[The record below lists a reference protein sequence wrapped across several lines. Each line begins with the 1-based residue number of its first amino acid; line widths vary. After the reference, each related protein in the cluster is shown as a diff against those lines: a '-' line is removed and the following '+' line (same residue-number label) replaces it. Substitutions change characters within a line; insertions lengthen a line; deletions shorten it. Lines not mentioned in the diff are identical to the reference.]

1 MNSQGN
7 EIRHDFVDAMS
18 RVASSVWIATT
29 EGQGGQFGL
38 TVSAVTSVSAD
49 PPTVLICINQR
60 NPLEAAIR
68 ENQVFAL
75 SALRADQRRTAMS
88 FAGHPRDGEPYDFA
102 ASTWIPAPSR
112 ALRLSGAVA
121 WFDCRV
127 VAVHRVGTHSIF
139 IGRVEHAGSGQG
151 MPLAYGRR
159 SFAEIMH
166 LPDIAGQLA
175 VIPDPIWDEP
185 PDEEEINDSHG

>member
-18 RVASSVWIATT
+18 RAAASVWIATT
-29 EGQGGQFGL
+29 EGPGGRFGL
-38 TVSAVTSVSAD
+38 TVSAMTSVSAD
-49 PPTVLICINQR
+49 PPTVLVCINRR
-60 NPLEAAIR
+60 NPLEQAIR
-68 ENQVFAL
+68 ENTIYAL

-88 FAGHPRDGEPYDFA
+88 FSGHPPDGSPYDFDA
-102 ASTWIPAPSR
+102 TSWTQAPSG

-121 WFDCRV
+121 WFDCKV

-139 IGRVEHAGSGQG
+139 IGRVEHAGSGHG
-151 MPLAYGRR
+151 MPLVYGRR

-166 LPDIAGQLA
+166 LPNEVGELA
-175 VIPDPIWDEP
+175 AIPDPVWDEP
-185 PDEEEINDSHG
+185 ADEEKQR